1 MILERDIDLIM
12 VEVES
17 FIAKM
22 IEEYARAHLG
32 ERFGE
37 VGDGK
42 IQRQE
47 GRQPSGYSEEI
58 WRNDLGNIGR

>member
-17 FIAKM
+17 FIERM
-22 IEEYARAHLG
+22 IEEYTRAHLG

-37 VGDGK
+37 VENGK
-42 IQRQE
+42 IQRQV
-47 GRQPSGYSEEI
+47 GRQPAGYSEEV
-58 WRNDLGNIGR
+58 RGTNLSNIRR

>member
-17 FIAKM
+17 YIERM

-32 ERFGE
+32 PRFGE
-37 VGDGK
+37 VANGNLYG
-42 IQRQE
+42 QE
-47 GRQPSGYSEEI
+47 GRQPSGYSEEVQRI
-58 WRNDLGNIGR
+58 DISNIGR

>member
-17 FIAKM
+17 FIERM

-32 ERFGE
+32 PRFGE
-37 VGDGK
+37 VANGNLYDE
-42 IQRQE
+42 E
-47 GRQPSGYSEEI
+47 GRQPYGNSGEI
-58 WRNDLGNIGR
+58 QRIDSSNIGR